1 MRTAVG
7 CVIALLIASI
17 ACAQTKLID
26 SMDDPATW
34 KSNHDD
40 KRITFLPDP
49 EPKEGRGAVRFDSQ
63 VATTFAICYRTFTPD
78 ADWNG
83 YDGFAFWVKGDGSEN
98 FGCMRIQAGNWNK
111 AWLGNF
117 PLKDTGWHEVKLAW
131 GDLVPAGAS
140 VPELGTADAFRPG
153 DINLIAFGKSWN
165 FNTRH
170 QGPKLAFS
178 VDELRLMKGLKP
190 SRPRRAVETF
200 PAVATVAAKMKAG
213 NPVTILALGDS
224 ITWGTSAGGN
234 ANAYP
239 ARLGE
244 MLRKHYANDKIT
256 VVSAAIGGSTTA
268 KGRQWL
274 NRDVRG
280 TEADLITIMF
290 GFNEMPGKPEDR
302 ETATK
307 AFTRNLVNYA
317 EEAAG
322 VMKAAPACVLLATIP
337 GNGKHWESLDCYAE
351 GVRQLRRE
359 HPNIT
364 VADVN
369 AHFKKMGFE
378 KFKTL
383 MADGAHPNRE
393 GQQEMAKVVFEAVT
407 GVAPGE

>member
-7 CVIALLIASI
+7 CVTVLLIASV
-17 ACAQTKLID
+17 AFAQTKVVD
-26 SMDDPATW
+26 SMDDAALW
-34 KSNHDD
+34 KSNHKDN
-40 KRITFLPDP
+40 RITFTADP
-49 EPKEGRGAVRFDSQ
+49 RPKEGQGAVRFDSQ
-63 VATTFAICYRTFTPD
+63 VPGTFAICYRTFTPD
-78 ADWNG
+78 ASWND
-83 YDGFAFWVKGDGSEN
+83 YDGFAFWVKGDGSEH

-131 GDLVPAGAS
+131 GDLTPAGTGT
-140 VPELGTADAFRPG
+140 PELGTADGFRPA
-153 DINLIAFGKSWN
+153 DVNLIAFGKSWN
-165 FNTRH
+165 FNTKHER
-170 QGPKLAFS
+170 PKLAFS
-178 VDELRLMKGLKP
+178 IDDLRLVKGIQP
-190 SRPRRAVETF
+190 NRPRKKIDTFAAVG
-200 PAVATVAAKMKAG
+200 TVAARMKAG

-224 ITWGTSAGGN
+224 ITWGTSVGGN

-239 ARLGE
+239 ALLGE
-244 MLRKHYANDKIT
+244 MLRKHYGNDGIKI
-256 VVSAAIGGSTTA
+256 VSRAIGGSTTA

-280 TEADLITIMF
+280 VESDLITIMF
-290 GFNEMPGKPEDR
+290 GFNEMPGKPDER

-307 AFTRNLVNYA
+307 AFTGNLINYA

-337 GNGKHWESLDCYAE
+337 GNDKHWESLDCYAE
-351 GVRQLRRE
+351 GVRGLGRT

-369 AHFKKMGFE
+369 AHFKKMGFD
-378 KFKTL
+378 KFKTF

-393 GQQEMAKVVFEAVT
+393 GQREMAKVVFEAIT